1 MSLHI
6 VIWNDMIWY
15 DDVFGQKVLNVWI
28 FLN

>member
-1 MSLHI
+1 MSLYI